1 MWGTERGEGC
11 GWSGSGIG
19 HWKEVTECQPVTSIR
34 IYWWINTRCWT
45 DTGGTSCIFSMEER
59 DITDKGET
67 WSMKTDL
74 NIYESLIIGQY
85 LRWEPVYPV
94 KKRILE
100 IQSNPGSR
108 DRVTGGWDTCQG
120 GIGAIQLFRR
130 HSKPQK
136 LNRERYDRSLTIFPW
151 LCFPRPNNSRV
162 YSVGSSL
169 WPDDSNGKLVHTKG
183 VLVSCCQT
191 ISWTTVGQSGS
202 YMVQL

>member
-1 MWGTERGEGC
+1 MWGTERGGGC

-45 DTGGTSCIFSMEER
+45 DTGGTSCIFSMRER

-74 NIYESLIIGQY
+74 NIYESLIIRQY
-85 LRWEPVYPV
+85 LRWENV
-94 KKRILE
+94 KERILE

-130 HSKPQK
+130 HSNPKSYIGIGTIALWLFPPDCVSQ
-136 LNRERYDRSLTIFPW
+136 DLTTTGSIQ
-151 LCFPRPNNSRV
+151 LGNV
-162 YSVGSSL
+162 YG
-169 WPDDSNGKLVHTKG
+169 
-183 VLVSCCQT
+183 
-191 ISWTTVGQSGS
+191 
-202 YMVQL
+202 